1 MVGIQPI
8 YGNIGDEPNMF
19 QTTNQNM
26 EIIPVNHP
34 RLRHQRIGQDV
45 EAPGCG
51 GKESHGSQ
59 SRTSLVC
66 RDFSGILREN
76 LENSWRNQT
85 NPMANVMFEFV

>member
-34 RLRHQRIGQDV
+34 RLRHQAIGQDV
-45 EAPGCG
+45 ESTG
-51 GKESHGSQ
+51 
-59 SRTSLVC
+59 L
-66 RDFSGILREN
+66 
-76 LENSWRNQT
+76 WR
-85 NPMANVMFEFV
+85 